1 MNILKA
7 QWRHVL
13 SFLGAL
19 SLALV
24 YSACSPSP
32 SSSTQSTDTYTSNNL
47 VQIHLLLRGG
57 NSFPRSLRE
66 LGDPVNA
73 KLFTSLNPGLF
84 VCPGTGRKPGLMG
97 EIEEWT
103 DYIYI
108 GGLTDNALQNAAQ
121 IISPPEN
128 HNGKYGYVLFVDGSV
143 WRLPPEQVRRL
154 IKNPFSMATNE
165 PADVVAYES
174 KRITVNVPKRLKLY
188 YPSGDE
194 YPAAAAT
201 NKDRKSVV

>member
-1 MNILKA
+1 MNMLKA

-13 SFLGAL
+13 SSLGSL
-19 SLALV
+19 GLALV

-32 SSSTQSTDTYTSNNL
+32 SSSMQSTDTYTSNSL
-47 VQIHLLLRGG
+47 AQIHLALRRAD
-57 NSFPRSLRE
+57 SFPRSLTE

-73 KLFTSLNPGLF
+73 KLFTPLDPGLF
-84 VCPGTGRKPGLMG
+84 VCPGTGSKPGLMG

-128 HNGKYGYVLFVDGSV
+128 HNGKCGYVLFVDGSV

-154 IKNPFSMATNE
+154 IKNPFSMAAKE
-165 PADVVAYES
+165 PADVVAYEN

-201 NKDRKSVV
+201 NNLPKR

>member
-1 MNILKA
+1 MNMLKA

-13 SFLGAL
+13 SSLGSL
-19 SLALV
+19 GLALV

-57 NSFPRSLRE
+57 NSF
-66 LGDPVNA
+66 
-73 KLFTSLNPGLF
+73 KLFTPLDPGLF
-84 VCPGTGRKPGLMG
+84 VCPGTGSKPGLMG

-201 NKDRKSVV
+201 NNLPKR